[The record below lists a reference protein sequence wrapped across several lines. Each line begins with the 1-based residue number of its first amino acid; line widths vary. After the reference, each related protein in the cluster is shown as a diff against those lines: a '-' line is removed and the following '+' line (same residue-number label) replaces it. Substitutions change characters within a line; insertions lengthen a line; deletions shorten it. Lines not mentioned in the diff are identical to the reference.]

1 MKKLLFIT
9 LAMLGLA
16 LALPANANAN
26 TDSPV
31 EFVRENS
38 KQVLDLLKKDD
49 GRNVRKLRD
58 QLDANVAPKFDF
70 KRMTAYAVGKNWRI
84 ATPGQQTELAVQFE
98 TLLTRV
104 YTSTMTR
111 YKNAIIDVKPNP
123 VLNNNGNE
131 AIVHTEVSLPN
142 SGDKK
147 PVSVDYTL
155 YKTAQGWKVYNVSVE
170 GASLVTAYR
179 SQFDSEI
186 RANGVDG
193 LIQELKDK
201 NAKLA
206 QGS

>member
-16 LALPANANAN
+16 LALPANAN

>member
-16 LALPANANAN
+16 LALPANTNAN